1 MLKVT
6 RWCVER
12 RKTVVLVWIAVAVVL
27 SVFAQVAG
35 RNYATNFTLPGTE
48 SQQALNLLKREFPA
62 QGGDTDTIVFH
73 TSGGSVFS
81 PGVRGA
87 IEPLLARV
95 AGMAHVALVVSPY
108 NGVRGRLQVSPDRRT
123 AFAAVFYDKPPNQLA
138 QSTGTPLLNA
148 VHGVHVAGLR
158 VAAGGQVIENAE
170 GFSVGPA
177 TAVGAL
183 AALVILLITFGSL
196 LAAGMPLLTAAFG
209 LITGV
214 AIIGLLT
221 HVTAMPNV
229 TTELALMI
237 GLGVGV
243 DYALFIVTRFRE
255 AHRRLGD
262 VRASVVEAMD
272 TSGRSVLLAGTTVVI
287 ALLGMFVTGV
297 SFMYGLA
304 IGSVVAVLFVMLA
317 SLTLLP
323 ALLSRFGARLV
334 KPSRAAAR
342 RAADGRPPRQ
352 SFWRRWSEVVRAHP
366 LILTVAA
373 LAVMVA
379 IVIPVGGLRLANS
392 DAGNDP
398 ANTSTR
404 QAYDLIAAGFGPGYN
419 GPLSLV
425 AEIHGPAGAALLR
438 PLHSAVAATPDVA
451 ALTAPRISPSGRLA
465 VVQVYP
471 RSAPQAQATF
481 DLVHRLRDHVLPPLE
496 HRSGVRVLVGGFTAG
511 SVDFAGVLSN
521 KLPLFIAVVVVL
533 SALLLFVIFR
543 SLIIPLQAAA
553 MNLLSIGG
561 ALGATVLIF
570 QDGVLAG
577 LLGVE
582 KGPVEPWIPVLM
594 FAVVFGL
601 SMDYE

>member
-1 MLKVT
+1 MLKIAH
-6 RWCVER
+6 WCLDH
-12 RKTVVLVWIAVAVVL
+12 RKKVVLIWVLVAVL
-27 SVFAQVAG
+27 TTALAEAAG

-48 SQQALNLLKREFPA
+48 SQQALNLLKREFPS
-62 QGGDTDTIVFH
+62 QGGDIDTIVFH
-73 TSGGSVFS
+73 ASSGTVFG
-81 PGVRGA
+81 PRVRGA

-95 AGMAHVALVVSPY
+95 ARMPHVAVVVSPF
-108 NGVRGRLQVSPDRRT
+108 NSVRGRLQVSPDRRT
-123 AFAAVFYDKPPNQLA
+123 AFAAVFYDKPNNQLS

-148 VHGVHVAGLR
+148 VHGVHVPGVQ

-196 LAAGMPLLTAAFG
+196 IAAGMPLLTAAFG
-209 LITGV
+209 LVTGV

-237 GLGVGV
+237 GLGVGI

-255 AHRRLGD
+255 AHGRLGD

-272 TSGRSVLLAGTTVVI
+272 TSGRAVLLAGTTVVI
-287 ALLGMFVTGV
+287 ALLGMFATGV

-304 IGSVVAVLFVMLA
+304 IGSVVAVLFTMLA

-323 ALLSRFGARLV
+323 ALLSRFGPRLV

-342 RAADGRPPRQ
+342 RAAAGRPPRA

-366 LILTVAA
+366 LILMAAA

-404 QAYDLIAAGFGPGYN
+404 QAYDLTAKGFGPGFN

-425 AEIHGPAGAALLR
+425 AEIHGRSGAAVLR
-438 PLHSAVAATPDVA
+438 PLRSAVAATPDVA
-451 ALTAPRISPSGRLA
+451 AATAPRISPSGA
-465 VVQVYP
+465 VAVIQAYP
-471 RSAPQAQATF
+471 RSAPQAAATF

-511 SVDFAGVLSN
+511 SVDFANVLST
-521 KLPLFIAVVVVL
+521 
-533 SALLLFVIFR
+533 SSR
-543 SLIIPLQAAA
+543 SSSRSWSCSPRC
-553 MNLLSIGG
+553 SC
-561 ALGATVLIF
+561 
-570 QDGVLAG
+570 
-577 LLGVE
+577 
-582 KGPVEPWIPVLM
+582 
-594 FAVVFGL
+594 
-601 SMDYE
+601 S